1 MGGGG
6 MLGIVLI
13 VALVAWGVVRC
24 WRSHQKVIPTEGTTD
39 SGFPLAYKGKVSP
52 FTTTAPG
59 IEDLSEFPSRGDS
72 LKHKE
77 SHNFDFKDKQG
88 MIIDDSSP
96 MKPVPPAPPLQK
108 KNTALEV
115 LQKKRE
121 EFQ

>member
-1 MGGGG
+1 MNR
-6 MLGIVLI
+6 VLP
-13 VALVAWGVVRC
+13 LVPNIISKGDKTVKVVNNYEQLA
-24 WRSHQKVIPTEGTTD
+24 SKAGDTSQKYT
-39 SGFPLAYKGKVSP
+39 K
-52 FTTTAPG
+52 
-59 IEDLSEFPSRGDS
+59 SEFPSRGDS
-72 LKHKE
+72 LKHKG

-88 MIIDDSSP
+88 IIIDDSSP